1 MEKTFAA
8 MNNPYFKATQ
18 ILELNP
24 NHAVFKKLEAVHA
37 LGKDSPEFKDMCTT
51 LYSLALLIE
60 GVMPKNPADLA
71 NKVTELLTK

>member
-1 MEKTFAA
+1 

-24 NHAVFKKLEAVHA
+24 NHAVFAKLEGLHA
-37 LGKDSPEFKDMCTT
+37 QGKDSQAFKDLCTT

-60 GVMPKNPADLA
+60 GVMPDNPAELA
-71 NKVTELLTK
+71 NKVTDLLTR